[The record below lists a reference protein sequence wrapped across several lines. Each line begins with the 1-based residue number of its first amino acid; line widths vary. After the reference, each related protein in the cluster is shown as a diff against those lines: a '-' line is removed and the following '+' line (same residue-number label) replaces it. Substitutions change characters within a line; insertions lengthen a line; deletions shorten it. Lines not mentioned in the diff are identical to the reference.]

1 MNMKEKIYNLLFA
14 VLMALFCTACNE
26 EWTDEQ
32 YEHYVSFKAP
42 MDYARGV
49 TDIYVKYK
57 LNGAVTYQLPV
68 IMSGST
74 LPGHDTEVQIAID
87 SDTLKSINWEYFHNR
102 TDLYYKE
109 LTSDYYEVE
118 NMNVVIP
125 ADDCVGLL
133 NVNFKLGGIDLV
145 DKWVLPLTIR
155 ESPIVILLILER
167 TTRKHCCVL
176 FLLMI
181 IPVFIQQPQW
191 KLVLLI
197 RGLK

>member
-1 MNMKEKIYNLLFA
+1 
-14 VLMALFCTACNE
+14 MALFCTACNE

-87 SDTLKSINWEYFHNR
+87 SDTLKVSIGSIFTIGQIYIIRSLPPIIMRWR
-102 TDLYYKE
+102 T
-109 LTSDYYEVE
+109 
-118 NMNVVIP
+118 
-125 ADDCVGLL
+125 
-133 NVNFKLGGIDLV
+133 
-145 DKWVLPLTIR
+145 
-155 ESPIVILLILER
+155 
-167 TTRKHCCVL
+167 
-176 FLLMI
+176 
-181 IPVFIQQPQW
+181 
-191 KLVLLI
+191 
-197 RGLK
+197 